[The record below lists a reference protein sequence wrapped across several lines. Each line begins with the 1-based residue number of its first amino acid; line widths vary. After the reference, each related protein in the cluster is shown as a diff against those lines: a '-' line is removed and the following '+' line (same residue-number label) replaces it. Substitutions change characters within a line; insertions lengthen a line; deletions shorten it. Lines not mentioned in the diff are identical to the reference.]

1 MEIVF
6 SIFRIVSM
14 WNFLCAWN
22 SFYAIFSFDKIKI
35 RDNNNRICQFVLN
48 PDKSIDIDHVRVY
61 VPGIQGIYY
70 DDNDGE
76 IRVVVQLVDN
86 YFISTE

>member
-22 SFYAIFSFDKIKI
+22 SFYAIFSFELPLAMTDKIKI

-48 PDKSIDIDHVRVY
+48 PDKSIDIDHVRASK
-61 VPGIQGIYY
+61 G
-70 DDNDGE
+70 
-76 IRVVVQLVDN
+76 
-86 YFISTE
+86 FIMMIMMVK